1 VYRGRGSEH
10 PNGNAAVDGTTGLV
24 ATYASRIISALYSSS
39 MGGHTEDNE
48 WIFNIPATQLPGTNA
63 EPYLRGIYDGEGD
76 EPDLSTEAAIAAF
89 WGAQQPLTFDSC
101 PRVNNR
107 FARWQIA
114 IPAATIKTRVTGA
127 NASRIVMVSGD
138 TSGALTNVQITQRMN
153 ASKRAGVVT
162 LSFTTGSGEVRG
174 WDNIRRVVGASAA
187 SQVQNCTTNPPSTL
201 AANFVLN
208 NPSVITPQFS
218 GTTLTGIVAIGG
230 GWGHNVGMSQFGA
243 NGRGL
248 AGQGFIQILQ
258 AYYTGVDI
266 AAYPIDITR
275 SPGLDARVMRQTFTA
290 PNGTGTLRITPTG
303 GLQGLT
309 VHVNDLCD
317 LRFTD
322 DQLASPVI
330 ETDLAGCLVS
340 GTNTV
345 QYNPVGN
352 RGGAT
357 VLVVVR

>member
-1 VYRGRGSEH
+1 MLS
-10 PNGNAAVDGTTGLV
+10 GN
-24 ATYASRIISALYSSS
+24 
-39 MGGHTEDNE
+39 
-48 WIFNIPATQLPGTNA
+48 
-63 EPYLRGIYDGEGD
+63 
-76 EPDLSTEAAIAAF
+76 
-89 WGAQQPLTFDSC
+89 
-101 PRVNNR
+101 
-107 FARWQIA
+107 
-114 IPAATIKTRVTGA
+114 
-127 NASRIVMVSGD
+127 
-138 TSGALTNVQITQRMN
+138 TSGSITNVEITQRMP
-153 ASKRAGVVT
+153 ASGRAAIVRVT
-162 LSFTTGSGEVRG
+162 LTSGVGEVRG
-174 WDNIRRVVGASAA
+174 WDNIRRIVGASAS

-218 GTTLTGIVAIGG
+218 GTTFTGIVAIGG

-243 NGRGL
+243 HGRGL
-248 AGQGFIQILQ
+248 AGQSFIQILQ

-275 SPGLDARVMRQTFTA
+275 SPGSGARVMRQTFAA
-290 PNGTGTLRITPTG
+290 PNGSGTLRITPTG

-317 LRFTD
+317 LRFTAE
-322 DQLASPVI
+322 QLTAPVI